1 MLLPFTDKI
10 VLAKSTVAGDFW
22 FSDRKLVL
30 VRNFSP
36 VSALDNCDTGSH
48 DVDREQ
54 GDTRPLRLVHL
65 GLISRLRG
73 WPQILDA
80 MSRTKNNDMSLLIIG
95 DFLDGSK
102 LEFDRRA
109 AELGLDNQVEVLG
122 WMPFEQAFRKLS
134 SCDIGL
140 ITLQP
145 GVQNHVFAMPHK
157 LFDYMLAGL
166 AVIIPSFAVEV
177 APIVKATNCGI
188 LVDTSDVA
196 AIADCLDNL
205 AADRHERFQMG
216 QRGRAAVIEEFN
228 WENEVERLIDMYRDL
243 AAAQ

>member
-1 MLLPFTDKI
+1 M
-10 VLAKSTVAGDFW
+10 
-22 FSDRKLVL
+22 
-30 VRNFSP
+30 
-36 VSALDNCDTGSH
+36 
-48 DVDREQ
+48 
-54 GDTRPLRLVHL
+54 HL

-80 MSRTKNNDMSLLIIG
+80 MSRAQSSDMSLLIIG
-95 DFLDGSK
+95 EFLDDSRV
-102 LEFDRRA
+102 EFDRRA
-109 AELGLDNQVEVLG
+109 AELGLNDQVEILD

-196 AIADCLDNL
+196 AIVDCLDNL
-205 AADRHERFQMG
+205 AAERRECIQMG

-228 WENEVERLIDMYRDL
+228 WESEVERLIDMYRDL
-243 AAAQ
+243 AANQ